1 VGPFTLAF
9 LGAALCLVGRGVT
22 LLGCLAVALVEA
34 LEVAFAVDV
43 KAVAS
48 SATQVKV
55 RRVEKVT
62 RVCQGLNA
70 RPAW

>member
-1 VGPFTLAF
+1 LDEGWLEV
-9 LGAALCLVGRGVT
+9 
-22 LLGCLAVALVEA
+22 AVALLA
-34 LEVAFAVDV
+34 R
-43 KAVAS
+43 KVAS

-55 RRVEKVT
+55 RRVEQVT